1 MLICGGVWVCSV
13 VKFMMETFNI
23 TIAGI
28 GDIPVSA
35 NSWEEAEQIVQAYL
49 DKRSLDYVITYD

>member
-1 MLICGGVWVCSV
+1 
-13 VKFMMETFNI
+13 METFNI

-35 NSWEEAEQIVQAYL
+35 NSWEEAIEIIQAYI
-49 DKRSLDYVITYD
+49 DKRSLDWIIST